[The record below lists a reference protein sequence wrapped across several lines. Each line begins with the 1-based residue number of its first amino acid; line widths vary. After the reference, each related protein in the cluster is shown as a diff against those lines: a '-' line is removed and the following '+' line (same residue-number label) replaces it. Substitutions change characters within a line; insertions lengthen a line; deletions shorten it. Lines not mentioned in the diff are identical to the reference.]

1 MLTSIEIDAMR
12 TMLNASLPDT
22 AQVQR
27 KTLTSDGAGGFT
39 EAWTTVATVA
49 CRVAPSGQSPQE
61 RAIAERLAST
71 SIWTLTVPAL
81 TGWLWGGAH
90 SRWQRYWR
98 AVTKS
103 PAAWCVW
110 RWCDGE
116 YGCDTAGI

>member
-81 TGWLWGGAH
+81 TDVRPADRLVVGGRTFEVAAVLARSDEI
-90 SRWQRYWR
+90 SRR
-98 AVTKS
+98 VV
-103 PAAWCVW
+103 CV
-110 RWCDGE
+110 E
-116 YGCDTAGI
+116 VV